1 MAVELKRRDRKVH
14 FALIA
19 IMVGSGPRIDKAI
32 TITSTYIHTYIYIL
46 QARFDNRIEW
56 RLIDRY
62 HDLEDIT

>member
-32 TITSTYIHTYIYIL
+32 TITSTYIHTYIYYKLGLI
-46 QARFDNRIEW
+46 IE
-56 RLIDRY
+56 LNGG
-62 HDLEDIT
+62 